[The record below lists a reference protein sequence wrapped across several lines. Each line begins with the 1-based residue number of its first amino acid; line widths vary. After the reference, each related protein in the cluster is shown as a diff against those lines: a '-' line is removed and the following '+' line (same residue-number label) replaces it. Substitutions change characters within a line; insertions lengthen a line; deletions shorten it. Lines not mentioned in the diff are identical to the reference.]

1 MHKRAVTATFAA
13 VFISSAILSGC
24 TTTAGPAAKPAEST
38 TTANTEETSATSAST
53 DPTTEETTRS
63 ETSETSIEETTKQT
77 TIDPDFGNIDATG
90 RTQYDANLKIGTISQ
105 YGELLTVEGEEEI
118 TFQNYSEDSWKTVCL
133 RDYNPS
139 NLKEEFGSKMEEYHT
154 AITEVT
160 QGDKTLKFKE
170 AEDPSIVTVT
180 LDKAVKPGKEGKIRV
195 KFTLKVPEGAAR
207 QSYSLVDGQSID
219 DIVICLGPF
228 LPTIPVYENGDWA
241 KGAYFAFGEC
251 FYTKCA
257 DYKVHVEVPADYEV
271 CATGAD
277 FKNADGTY
285 DFIASNVRDFSLL
298 TGKNLNYLEG
308 DANGVAVKVWY
319 YEGQDYAKEA
329 AENTMLPLSVNA
341 VKVFSDYFG
350 DYAYDDLDVVMCSF
364 AYGGMES
371 PGFIRINDDY
381 IKPSEGEDEE
391 AGHNLH
397 HLTESLVHEIG
408 HEWFY
413 SAVGNDQYNE
423 AWLDEGFA
431 TFAEYLYRVQTGDDD
446 EITQNQ
452 GKIWCDTWHSLCGG
466 IKIDLSYDDY
476 VNDKTAGL
484 QTPAEYKYTYCV
496 YSGGASFL
504 YDLWELMG
512 EDDFR
517 ELMRDWYKSNSGKE
531 VTTKLFLQV
540 VSDRIGSDKA
550 KDLFSTYF
558 SAVNYLVH

>member
-1 MHKRAVTATFAA
+1 MHKRAFAA
-13 VFISSAILSGC
+13 TLAALMISSGILSAC
-24 TTTAGPAAKPAEST
+24 NTASDPTSKPQESVTTAETQETTTAEQT
-38 TTANTEETSATSAST
+38 TSSEPNETSA
-53 DPTTEETTRS
+53 
-63 ETSETSIEETTKQT
+63 EETTKQT
-77 TIDPDFGNIDATG
+77 TIDPQFGDIDSTG
-90 RTQYDANLKIGTISQ
+90 RTQYNVNLRIGTIDKA
-105 YGELLTVEGEEEI
+105 GDLLEIEGEEEI
-118 TFQNYSEDSWKTVCL
+118 TFQNYSEDSWKTICL

-139 NLKEEFGSKMEEYHT
+139 NLREEFGSRMEEYHT
-154 AITEVT
+154 AITEIS
-160 QGDKTLKFKE
+160 QGGKVLKFKE
-170 AEDPSIVTVT
+170 AEDPSIVTAS
-180 LDKAVKPGKEGKIRV
+180 LDKAVKPGKQGTIKV
-195 KFTLKVPEGAAR
+195 KFTLKVPEGSAR
-207 QSYSLVDGQSID
+207 QSYSLVDGKNID
-219 DIVICLGPF
+219 DLAICLGPF
-228 LPTIPVYENGDWA
+228 LPAIPVYENGGWA
-241 KGAYFAFGEC
+241 KGEYFAFGEC

-277 FKNADGTY
+277 FKNGDGSY
-285 DFIASNVRDFSLL
+285 DFIASNMRDFSLL
-298 TGKNLNYLEG
+298 AGRNLNYLEG
-308 DANGVAVKVWY
+308 AANGVAVKVWY
-319 YEGQDYAKEA
+319 YDTQDYAKEA
-329 AENTMLPLSVNA
+329 AEDTMLPLSVNA
-341 VKVFSDYFG
+341 VKVMSDYFG
-350 DYAYDDLDVVMCSF
+350 DYPYDDLDVVMCSF

-452 GKIWCDTWHSLCGG
+452 GKIWCDTWHALCGG

-504 YDLWELMG
+504 YDLRELMG

-531 VTTKLFLQV
+531 VSTKLFLQA
-540 VSDRIGSDKA
+540 VSDRIGSDNA